1 MPSLLG
7 VKCPVPIKKLSL
19 AGAFNAFCERLF
31 FPDVQPGN
39 IVSMKSLIWYYN
51 LQKSDLVG
59 QFALYWSERL
69 RGNAGS
75 QLWQSGQ
82 FSYGCGR
89 HTRALFP
96 PSAWCTSAGAEA
108 FWCLA
113 RCAPGLVR
121 VLRALCTRVETGDR
135 GCNHLTQALTPAE
148 YVEKPQEAAA
158 STSDHPSSKAAPP
171 RLLFLKGRDQDC
183 AFNLGTPSTLLALG
197 SSLNR
202 ERPAWVFPFK
212 ETWHGGTETVRKL
225 LYVQSDLVC
234 CPLR

>member
-1 MPSLLG
+1 M
-7 VKCPVPIKKLSL
+7 
-19 AGAFNAFCERLF
+19 
-31 FPDVQPGN
+31 
-39 IVSMKSLIWYYN
+39 
-51 LQKSDLVG
+51 G

-96 PSAWCTSAGAEA
+96 PSAWCTLAGAEA

-113 RCAPGLVR
+113 RCAPGLAR
-121 VLRALCTRVETGDR
+121 ALCALCTRVETGDR

-171 RLLFLKGRDQDC
+171 RLLFLKGRDRDC
-183 AFNLGTPSTLLALG
+183 AFNPGTPEYIACFGIIPEQRTASVSVSFQRNMGGGRLSENYFLYKVVWCAALF
-197 SSLNR
+197 NKH
-202 ERPAWVFPFK
+202 W
-212 ETWHGGTETVRKL
+212 
-225 LYVQSDLVC
+225 
-234 CPLR
+234 

>member
-1 MPSLLG
+1 M
-7 VKCPVPIKKLSL
+7 
-19 AGAFNAFCERLF
+19 
-31 FPDVQPGN
+31 
-39 IVSMKSLIWYYN
+39 
-51 LQKSDLVG
+51 G

-96 PSAWCTSAGAEA
+96 LLPGARWLVQKPSGAW
-108 FWCLA
+108 
-113 RCAPGLVR
+113 R
-121 VLRALCTRVETGDR
+121 VVHLDWRALCTRVETGDR

-171 RLLFLKGRDQDC
+171 RLLFLKGRDRDC
-183 AFNLGTPSTLLALG
+183 AFNPGTPEYIACVGIIPEQRTASVSVSFQRNMGDWDCQKT
-197 SSLNR
+197 
-202 ERPAWVFPFK
+202 
-212 ETWHGGTETVRKL
+212 T
-225 LYVQSDLVC
+225 
-234 CPLR
+234 

>member
-1 MPSLLG
+1 M
-7 VKCPVPIKKLSL
+7 
-19 AGAFNAFCERLF
+19 
-31 FPDVQPGN
+31 
-39 IVSMKSLIWYYN
+39 
-51 LQKSDLVG
+51 G

-96 PSAWCTSAGAEA
+96 PSAWCTLAGAEA

-113 RCAPGLVR
+113 RCAPGLAR
-121 VLRALCTRVETGDR
+121 ALCALCTRVETGDR

-171 RLLFLKGRDQDC
+171 RLLFLKGRDRDC
-183 AFNLGTPSTLLALG
+183 ASNPGTRVHCLLWDHPWTENG
-197 SSLNR
+197 QR
-202 ERPAWVFPFK
+202 ECFLSKNMEGQRK
-212 ETWHGGTETVRKL
+212 SKKL
-225 LYVQSDLVC
+225 LYVQSDSVC
-234 CPLR
+234 CPLS